1 MGRRGAQ
8 AGGLDLKKILGL
20 ALGIVAAVGGFV
32 DIGELV
38 FNTQAGAHFQYRLLW
53 AVVVGVIGIV
63 VFAEMTGRV
72 ATVSGRPVFDVV
84 RTRMGFGVGLVTLIA
99 SLLINLIT
107 LAAEVGGVA
116 IVLQLLFDVKIG
128 TMILLAVMALV
139 LVIYFVPFDGL
150 ERIFG
155 YLGLGLLVYVVAA
168 VHLGPSW
175 HAVGQGLIPN
185 WHPSALYAYFV
196 VGVVGAALVPYEVYF
211 YSSGAI
217 EDGWTVKDLGLNRA
231 NAVLGFG
238 LGGILSIAL
247 IMASAQIFSPAQVDP
262 GYLGTTAL
270 GAQHTFGETGL
281 LLALLG
287 MLFAVGGAAVEVSFS
302 GAYTLAQFAGWEWGK
317 YRKPRGAPR
326 FTLAWLIFFALA
338 FVVVESGVDP
348 VVLTEYAVIFSVVA
362 LPLTYL
368 PVLLIARDKI
378 YMGDHVNGRFANV
391 MGWLYFGII
400 LVVALAAIPLML
412 ITQGGSS

>member
-1 MGRRGAQ
+1 M
-8 AGGLDLKKILGL
+8 KKVTQL
-20 ALGIVAAVGGFV
+20 ALGIIAAVGGFV

-38 FNTQAGAHFQYRLLW
+38 FNVQAGAVFRYQLLW
-53 AVVVGVIGIV
+53 AVVVGVIGIM

-72 ATVSGRPVFDVV
+72 AAVSGRPVFDVV
-84 RTRMGFGVGLVTLIA
+84 RMRMGLSVGLVTLTA

-107 LAAEVGGVA
+107 LAAELGGVA

-128 TMILLAVMALV
+128 TTILLGAIGLAAIV
-139 LVIYFVPFDGL
+139 YFVPFDGL

-155 YLGLGLLVYVVAA
+155 YLGCALLVYVAAA
-168 VHLGPSW
+168 VHLGPVWHDVARGLVPSW
-175 HAVGQGLIPN
+175 HG
-185 WHPSALYAYFV
+185 SALYAYFV

-217 EDGWTVKDLGLNRA
+217 EDRWGVKDLGLNRA
-231 NAVLGFG
+231 NVVLGFG
-238 LGGILSIAL
+238 LGGVLSIAL
-247 IMASAQIFSPAQVDP
+247 IVVSAQVFAPLHVDP

-270 GAQHTFGETGL
+270 GAERSFGETGL

-287 MLFAVGGAAVEVSFS
+287 MLFAVGGAAVECAFS

-317 YRKPRGAPR
+317 YRRPRDAPR

-338 FVVVESGVDP
+338 LVIVETGVDP
-348 VVLTEYAVIFSVVA
+348 VLLTEYAVIFSVVA

-368 PVLLIARDKI
+368 PVLLIARDRTF
-378 YMGDHVNGRFANV
+378 MGDHVNGVLANAL
-391 MGWLYFGII
+391 GWLYFAIL
-400 LVVALAAIPLML
+400 LVVSLAAIPLLL
-412 ITQGGSS
+412 ITQGGVG

>member
-1 MGRRGAQ
+1 
-8 AGGLDLKKILGL
+8 LKKVLQL
-20 ALGIVAAVGGFV
+20 ALGIIAAIGGFV

-38 FNTQAGAHFQYRLLW
+38 FNTQAGAHYQYSLLW

-72 ATVSGRPVFDVV
+72 ATISGRPVFDVV
-84 RTRMGFGVGLVTLIA
+84 RMRMGLSVGIVTLVA

-116 IVLQLLFDVKIG
+116 IVLQLLFDVKLG
-128 TMILLAVMALV
+128 TTILIAAMGLV
-139 LVIYFVPFDGL
+139 LIVYFVPFDGI

-155 YLGLGLLVYVVAA
+155 YAGLALLVYVVAA
-168 VHLGPSW
+168 VDLGPDW
-175 HAVGQGLIPN
+175 HAVGQGFVPS
-185 WHPSALYAYFV
+185 WHPSSLYAYFV
-196 VGVVGAALVPYEVYF
+196 VGVIGAALVPYEVYF

-217 EDGWTVKDLGLNRA
+217 EDGWTPKDLGVNKA

-238 LGGILSIAL
+238 LGGILSVAL
-247 IMASAQIFSPAQVDP
+247 IMVSAQIFSPAQVDP

-270 GAQHTFGETGL
+270 GAQHTYAETGL

-287 MLFAVGGAAVEVSFS
+287 MLFAMGGAAVEASFS

-317 YRKPRGAPR
+317 YRRPRGAPR
-326 FTLAWLIFFALA
+326 FTLTWLIFFALA
-338 FVVVESGVDP
+338 FVIVETGVDP

-368 PVLLIARDKI
+368 PVLLIARDKVF
-378 YMGDHVNGRFANV
+378 MGEYANGRVANFL
-391 MGWLYFGII
+391 GWLYFGII
-400 LVVALAAIPLML
+400 LVVALAAVPLML

>member
-1 MGRRGAQ
+1 V
-8 AGGLDLKKILGL
+8 KKVFQI

-38 FNTQAGAHFQYRLLW
+38 FNTQAGAHFQFRLLW

-72 ATVSGRPVFDVV
+72 AAVAGRPVFDVV
-84 RTRMGFGVGLVTLIA
+84 RMRLGFSAGLVTLVA

-116 IVLQLLFDVKIG
+116 IVLQILFDVKIG
-128 TMILLAVMALV
+128 TMILLAAMGLASMV
-139 LVIYFVPFDGL
+139 YFVPFDGL

-155 YLGLGLLVYVVAA
+155 YLGCALLVYVVAA
-168 VHLGPSW
+168 VDLG
-175 HAVGQGLIPN
+175 PN
-185 WHPSALYAYFV
+185 WHHVTEGLVPNWHGSALYAYFV
-196 VGVVGAALVPYEVYF
+196 VGVIGAALVPYEVYF
-211 YSSGAI
+211 YSSGGI
-217 EDGWTVKDLGLNRA
+217 EEGWGVKDLGINRA

-247 IMASAQIFSPAQVDP
+247 IMVSAQVFAPAQVDP

-270 GAQHTFGETGL
+270 GAQHALGETGL

-287 MLFAVGGAAVEVSFS
+287 MLFAVGGAAVEVAMS

-317 YRKPRGAPR
+317 YRGTRGAPR
-326 FTLAWLIFFALA
+326 FTLGWLIFFALA
-338 FVVVESGVDP
+338 FVIVETGVDP
-348 VVLTEYAVIFSVVA
+348 VLLTEYAVIFSVVA

-368 PVLLIARDKI
+368 PVLLIARDPT
-378 YMGDHVNGRFANV
+378 YMGEHVNGIVGNV
-391 MGWLYFGII
+391 LGWLYFVVI

-412 ITQGGSS
+412 ITQGGTG

>member
-1 MGRRGAQ
+1 
-8 AGGLDLKKILGL
+8 LKKVFQL
-20 ALGIVAAVGGFV
+20 ALGIIAAIGGFV

-38 FNTQAGAHFQYRLLW
+38 FNAQAGADFRYRLLW
-53 AVVVGVIGIV
+53 AVIVGVIGIV

-84 RTRMGFGVGLVTLIA
+84 RMRMGLSVGLVTLVA

-116 IVLQLLFDVKIG
+116 IVLQLLFDVKFG
-128 TMILLAVMALV
+128 TMLLLGVMALV
-139 LVIYFVPFDGL
+139 LIVYFVPFDGI

-155 YLGLGLLVYVVAA
+155 YLGLGLMVYVVAA
-168 VHLGPSW
+168 VHLGPDW
-175 HAVGQGLIPN
+175 HDVGQGLIPS

-196 VGVVGAALVPYEVYF
+196 VGVIGAAMTPYEVYF

-231 NAVLGFG
+231 NAFLGFG

-247 IMASAQIFSPAQVDP
+247 IMVSAQVLAPSQIDP

-287 MLFAVGGAAVEVSFS
+287 MLFALGGAAVEAAFS

-326 FTLAWLIFFALA
+326 FTLAWLIFFGLA
-338 FVVVESGVDP
+338 FVVVATGVDP
-348 VVLTEYAVIFSVVA
+348 VILTEYAVIFSVVA

-368 PVLLIARDKI
+368 PVLLIARDRSF
-378 YMGDHVNGRFANV
+378 MGQHANGRFASGL
-391 MGWLYFGII
+391 GWIY
-400 LVVALAAIPLML
+400 LVLITVVSVAAIPLML
-412 ITQGGSS
+412 ATNAGSPQ